1 MAVLVSADGTILLVV
16 FEMKIIEDIF
26 EWIII
31 VIAFILLVIPEILYS
46 LILRA
51 RDKIK
56 DTIRGL

>member
-1 MAVLVSADGTILLVV
+1 MANWVNADDIILLGV

-46 LILRA
+46 YVLRA
-51 RDKIK
+51 RDKIE
-56 DTIRGL
+56 DCIRGL